1 MARFLI
7 QFEREM
13 FEKVGQCSRP
23 AALCRK
29 CSNAPRKSLS
39 LTHSVPQMPQSKKR
53 HTSKVPKSIASLSQL
68 VWRGHCCGGGGVS
81 HQMRSAATESS
92 NRMHSSNDRHAIC
105 IRTHRLSSWAVWL
118 AMVLG
123 LAACGPMK
131 AAEPPSPEMAALY
144 PTLADNPKPA
154 LVPYV
159 LQVGDELAIKFYT
172 NPELNEDVKVR
183 SDGMISLQLV
193 DDVQAAGS
201 TPSQLDAELTKRY
214 TGELADPQIS
224 VIVKTPGG
232 ERVYVAGEVGKQGVL
247 ALVGGMTL
255 YQALQDAGGF
265 TETAHRKQVL
275 LIRKGPDGV
284 PVGKVIDV
292 RQVEDGKNPALDIP
306 LRPLDIVFVPRSK
319 IANVDLFVK
328 QYIRDALPIQ
338 TLPIPF

>member
-1 MARFLI
+1 M
-7 QFEREM
+7 
-13 FEKVGQCSRP
+13 
-23 AALCRK
+23 
-29 CSNAPRKSLS
+29 
-39 LTHSVPQMPQSKKR
+39 
-53 HTSKVPKSIASLSQL
+53 
-68 VWRGHCCGGGGVS
+68 S
-81 HQMRSAATESS
+81 HQVRRVATESS
-92 NRMHSSNDRHAIC
+92 DRMRSSNDRRAE
-105 IRTHRLSSWAVWL
+105 RFRLHSLPSLAVAL

-123 LAACGPMK
+123 LAACGPKK
-131 AAEPPSPEMAALY
+131 APEPPSPEMAALY

-193 DDVQAAGS
+193 DDVQASGL

-247 ALVGGMTL
+247 PLVGGMTL

-275 LIRKGPDGV
+275 LIRKGADGI

-292 RQVEDGKNPALDIP
+292 RPVEDGENPALDLP

-319 IANVDLFVK
+319 IADVDLFVK

-338 TLPIPF
+338 TFPVPAF